1 MRDREKCVDNALQ
14 THFRACLRLP
24 AVGRACRQMG
34 NARGTG
40 YAMNETTGR
49 CGAGQTRMSAPP
61 RKRLGAALFAP
72 VLPLLLLLPLLPF
85 AHPSTPLRAGERGS
99 PESGEAALAKR
110 IEAVIN
116 RGDAAKAFW
125 GIEVFAPARGRTIYS
140 LNAHRYFLPASV
152 AKLFTTAAAM
162 DLLGPDYQFRTVVGA
177 RARIDRNGRLLGN
190 LYLVGGG
197 DPDLAGCA
205 LPYTPEE
212 KEEGCDATRALDQLA
227 EQVAANGVRVVTGDL
242 IVDQS
247 FFAPE
252 PYAPGWAVGDLLW
265 GYGAPVRAL
274 SLADNVLTVT
284 VEPGE
289 QANDRGRL
297 AWEPFTRF
305 YDVQNQTWTAP
316 AGAETQLYVRR
327 DPGSRVLE
335 VSGPIALDQKPRR
348 LRVAIEEPGEV
359 IGELFRQA
367 LERHGVR
374 LLGGMAQRFA
384 PAPPFTAE
392 PGAGLPVVLAEHVSR
407 PLIEDVTLINK
418 VSVNLHAEMLLRVL
432 GRQEPPPAPI
442 GERPRT
448 PLEPP
453 RRHADGSAQAGLGV
467 LRAWLA
473 NAGVNPNDVDIEDG
487 SGLSRS
493 NLVTPHAVVQLL
505 KYADQQSWRPLF
517 VESLAVAGVDGT
529 LEERMKEGPARG
541 RVRAKTGSLGDTTT
555 LAGYVQTTS
564 GETLVFAL
572 FLNHRALEGKQAAA
586 LVDELCAALAELPPT
601 KAKTEK
607 RK

>member
-1 MRDREKCVDNALQ
+1 M
-14 THFRACLRLP
+14 
-24 AVGRACRQMG
+24 
-34 NARGTG
+34 
-40 YAMNETTGR
+40 
-49 CGAGQTRMSAPP
+49 
-61 RKRLGAALFAP
+61 
-72 VLPLLLLLPLLPF
+72 
-85 AHPSTPLRAGERGS
+85 
-99 PESGEAALAKR
+99 LAKK

-125 GIEVFAPARGRTIYS
+125 GIEVFAPARGRTLYS

-152 AKLFTTAAAM
+152 AKLFTTAVAL
-162 DLLGPDYQFRTVVGA
+162 DLLGPDYQFRTVVGT
-177 RARIDRNGRLLGN
+177 RARIDRDGRLLGN

-212 KEEGCDATRALDQLA
+212 KEEACDATRALDQLA
-227 EQVAANGVRVVTGDL
+227 EQVAASGVRVVAGDL
-242 IVDQS
+242 IIDQS

-274 SLADNVLTVT
+274 SLADNVLTLT

-289 QANDRGRL
+289 QANDRGRVT
-297 AWEPFTRF
+297 WEPFTRF

-316 AGAETQLYVRR
+316 AGSETQLYVRR

-348 LRVAIEEPGEV
+348 LRVALEEPGEV

-367 LERHGVR
+367 LERRGVR

-392 PGAGLPVVLAEHVSR
+392 PGAGLPVALAEHVSR
-407 PLIEDVTLINK
+407 PLADDVTLINK
-418 VSVNLHAEMLLRVL
+418 MSVNLHAEMLLRTL

-442 GERPRT
+442 GEQPRK
-448 PLEPP
+448 PPEPP
-453 RRHADGSAQAGLGV
+453 ARRADGSAEAGLAV

-473 NAGVNPNDVDIEDG
+473 NAGVNPNDVELEDG
-487 SGLSRS
+487 SGLARS

-505 KYADQQSWRPLF
+505 KYADQQAWRPLF
-517 VESLAVAGVDGT
+517 VESLPVAGVDGT
-529 LEERMKEGPARG
+529 LAERMKEGPARG
-541 RVRAKTGSLGDTTT
+541 RIRAKTGSLGDTTT
-555 LAGYVQTTS
+555 LAGTVQTTS

-572 FLNHRALEGKQAAA
+572 FLNHRALNGKQAAA
-586 LVDELCAALAELPPT
+586 LIDELCAALVGLEPPKPKKE
-601 KAKTEK
+601 KAK
-607 RK
+607 